1 MISRHR
7 PMKYEVVVELK
18 GRPSIDGV
26 FDDEALAMD
35 RAKFLLAQARF
46 TAVRVVR
53 TNQAGKEETVF
64 EKAYSGGGKV
74 TTISH
79 IEEAAPC
86 RDVLQVYGFNSRM
99 TLLRLLRAYWD
110 DQQVIP
116 AEQLHRYMQLR
127 YLEREAT
134 LFNPALSRL
143 ATLQSEALGVKL
155 FDRQDE
161 LARWFVRLKELAQE
175 GAADLAGFDRA
186 LATGG
191 TAGLLAA
198 AASRPAEER
207 DRIVTH
213 AFSTHLEPYREW
225 GPKLR
230 AVLRFHDEDDG
241 ESVRVVDE
249 FVAEIMDGREPVRAL
264 IGYAPDLAS
273 ALLSLIAV
281 VHGDLDDRLPHTE
294 DLLALSRASAG
305 GGFDKLEQAILN
317 RIAGALDARHPL
329 SKQGPAAESKA
340 FHMIADRLATA
351 DGFRGGA
358 DMASALTRRAKLALA
373 VNGNDLPFEETVSR
387 LSGRFSTPAAR
398 LGYLLDLGASPVG
411 RRRISYVIGLVAG
424 IFEQAQ
430 TASELAPIGVE
441 AEEARRRMG
450 ERLRKAGVPRAL
462 ADALVARMSM
472 MNSHP
477 PLPKQGVLTAD
488 TVDIG
493 GPRVPARLALS
504 YHGHRCVIPDAGTEI
519 VIGRSH
525 DCHIL
530 LDLASASRH
539 HAVVRVEREGF
550 VLEDLSRNGTE
561 LITAQQKPRVLNK
574 GDKIQ
579 LGRTGEIVIGSRS
592 TGEEPARIT
601 WEVLS

>member
-1 MISRHR
+1 
-7 PMKYEVVVELK
+7 MKYEVVVELK

-26 FDDEALAMD
+26 FDDETLAME

-64 EKAYSGGGKV
+64 EKAYAGGGKV

-79 IEEAAPC
+79 IDEAAPC
-86 RDVLQVYGFNSRM
+86 GDVLQVYGFDSRM
-99 TLLRLLRAYWD
+99 TLLRLLRSYWD

-143 ATLQSEALGVKL
+143 ATLQAEALGVKV

-175 GAADLAGFDRA
+175 GAADLADFDRA
-186 LATGG
+186 LTSGG

-198 AASRPAEER
+198 AASRPADER

-230 AVLRFHDEDDG
+230 AVLRFHDEDDR
-241 ESVRVVDE
+241 ESIRVVDE
-249 FVAEIMDGREPVRAL
+249 FLAEIMDGREPVRAL
-264 IGYAPDLAS
+264 LGYCPDLAS

-281 VHGDLDDRLPHTE
+281 VHGDLDDRLPHTD
-294 DLLALSRASAG
+294 DLLALSRAAAAG
-305 GGFDKLEQAILN
+305 GLERLERALLN
-317 RIAGALDARHPL
+317 RVAGALDARHPL
-329 SKQGPAAESKA
+329 AKQGPAAEAKA
-340 FHMIADRLATA
+340 FHLIADRLATA
-351 DGFRGGA
+351 DGFRGGP
-358 DMASALTRRAKLALA
+358 DMASALTRRAKLAFA
-373 VNGNDLPFEETVSR
+373 INGNDLPFEEAVAR

-424 IFEQAQ
+424 IFESAQ

-462 ADALVARMSM
+462 ADALVMRMTM
-472 MNSHP
+472 MSSHP
-477 PLPKQGVLTAD
+477 PPVKHGVLTAD
-488 TVDIG
+488 TMDVD
-493 GPRVPARLALS
+493 RMKVPARLALS
-504 YHGHRCVIPDAGTEI
+504 YHGHRCVIPDEGAEL

-525 DCHIL
+525 DCHVL

-539 HAVVRVEREGF
+539 HAVVRAERDGF

-561 LITAQQKPRVLNK
+561 LVVAQQNPRVLNK
-574 GDKIQ
+574 GDRVL
-579 LGRTGEIVIGSRS
+579 LGRTGEIVIGSRQA
-592 TGEEPARIT
+592 GEEPARIT
-601 WEVLS
+601 WEILS